1 VAESGPQSADPEAPD
16 LGPGGAPE
24 LVPGRGRLREYALH
38 RLRESRVL
46 QVCAVASFLCYGAI
60 PYLIYARR
68 ENLSGGLTL
77 PQAFVLL
84 LMSLASWSFLFW
96 WYPVFERTLK
106 VIGDSRRARTLAR
119 VLEGLAIAC
128 VAVVHALMALII
140 VWQGASAP

>member
-1 VAESGPQSADPEAPD
+1 MAETSPHSADPGASGLPPPD
-16 LGPGGAPE
+16 APE

-68 ENLSGGLTL
+68 EALSGGLTM

-84 LMSLASWSFLFW
+84 LMSLGSWSFLFW

-106 VIGDSRRARTLAR
+106 VIGEGRRARTLAG